1 MTSFGVLRDVR
12 FSSLNLF
19 RWRHWLK
26 NSGYKTKLQYQ
37 QPTERKENVTSTF
50 KPSYSRSVKNNFGR
64 IFIKLISKYFL
75 KNHQLI
81 NFFNKNAIKLSH
93 SCIPN
98 LWSKINGHKKK
109 TTTQAHR
116 NTKIMQLL
124 CYRKLTNYSIGLYLT
139 SNTLYQPTL
148 KCNDSK

>member
-109 TTTQAHR
+109 NYNPSSQKHKNHAIALLQ
-116 NTKIMQLL
+116 KIDQLFYWIIFDIKYFISTYFKMQ
-124 CYRKLTNYSIGLYLT
+124 R
-139 SNTLYQPTL
+139 
-148 KCNDSK
+148 